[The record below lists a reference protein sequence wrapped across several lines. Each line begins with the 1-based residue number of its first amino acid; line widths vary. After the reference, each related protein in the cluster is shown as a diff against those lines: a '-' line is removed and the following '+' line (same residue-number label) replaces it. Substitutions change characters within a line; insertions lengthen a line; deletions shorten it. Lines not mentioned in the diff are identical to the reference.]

1 MRKFKYF
8 FYENYDPDGIQ
19 FEETNQRSQ
28 VNSQVDAILSVVA
41 DYPPYTLS
49 YETLCS
55 NFPEKTI
62 QGLLTQGVLSLKEG
76 KIVFDSPIFLRED
89 FPILQYFFAT
99 QGAYLANLLEEKR
112 DCLLFLA
119 NKIHNGFE
127 PERNLYHIL
136 CCHILDGLL
145 FDSLSEKG
153 IVATSRQHPSGLDFL
168 VILYENCA
176 ELNCFSDGLLCS
188 CNRFTDGHYALESF
202 GDSNGKRVDFYRF
215 LRMRESGLSLPATF
229 DKAQNIYEQTYRK
242 ASTSVFKSEFFSEF
256 QKFIQTGICYSPC
269 IELLEAF
276 GYTKNGKLCVPVFR
290 SYDQDTIFSIY
301 KLVENVLL
309 EPICKILSSL
319 DQTTQLS
326 SCVHGVPIKEIA
338 NESYHIVFGQLN
350 ENLVDRGLVSTP
362 ECKIREGR
370 YLKSIAIS

>member
-1 MRKFKYF
+1 
-8 FYENYDPDGIQ
+8 
-19 FEETNQRSQ
+19 
-28 VNSQVDAILSVVA
+28 
-41 DYPPYTLS
+41 
-49 YETLCS
+49 
-55 NFPEKTI
+55 
-62 QGLLTQGVLSLKEG
+62 
-76 KIVFDSPIFLRED
+76 
-89 FPILQYFFAT
+89 
-99 QGAYLANLLEEKR
+99 
-112 DCLLFLA
+112 
-119 NKIHNGFE
+119 
-127 PERNLYHIL
+127 
-136 CCHILDGLL
+136 
-145 FDSLSEKG
+145 
-153 IVATSRQHPSGLDFL
+153 
-168 VILYENCA
+168 
-176 ELNCFSDGLLCS
+176 
-188 CNRFTDGHYALESF
+188 
-202 GDSNGKRVDFYRF
+202 
-215 LRMRESGLSLPATF
+215 MRESGLSLPATF

-290 SYDQDTIFSIY
+290 SYDQDTNFSIY
-301 KLVENVLL
+301 KLVENVLM